1 MRFDKSPSGANSISL
16 SMGEAMG
23 TRVYFDERIDH
34 TGEIN
39 IVMSDDRFIELRDTL
54 NRLYPPIVD
63 AASLCMV
70 KPPDE
75 PGYYLTRQNRLLL
88 KDEEGDWSARG
99 LDGTPVDYFWED
111 EYAFTRD
118 STVIVSTLGVDAFPL
133 IPVDVKRLSK
143 AGD

>member
-1 MRFDKSPSGANSISL
+1 MRFDKSPRGANSISI
-16 SMGEAMG
+16 SMDEAIG
-23 TRVYFDERIDH
+23 TRIYFDEHIDN

-54 NRLYPPIVD
+54 NRLYPPTVD

-88 KDEEGDWSARG
+88 KDKEGDWSARG
-99 LDGTPVDYFWED
+99 LDGAPVDYFWED
-111 EYAFTRD
+111 EHAFTRD

>member
-1 MRFDKSPSGANSISL
+1 MRFDKSPRGSNSISL
-16 SMGEAMG
+16 SMDEAIG
-23 TRVYFDERIDH
+23 TRVYFDERIDN

-39 IVMSDDRFIELRDTL
+39 IVMSDDKFIELRDTL
-54 NRLYPPIVD
+54 NRLYPPTVD

-70 KPPDE
+70 KLPDE
-75 PGYYLTRQNRLLL
+75 PGYYLTQQNRLLL

-99 LDGTPVDYFWED
+99 LDGAPVDYFWED
-111 EYAFTRD
+111 EQAFTRD